1 MLPTSIPEI
10 QRTNLG
16 NVVLQLKAMGIHDL
30 LKFDFMDP
38 PPVATLVG
46 AMQSL
51 YALGALDDE
60 GLLTRFGRKM
70 AEFPLEPQLSKML
83 ITAADLRCAEEI
95 LTVVAM
101 LSVEQPFYRPKE
113 KQAQADA
120 KKAKR
125 VVRRL
130 VLLLRIGRVAA
141 GTPSPRHR
149 TPAQVLPVRGRPPH
163 AVGGLRG
170 LEKCQVQQPVVLRE
184 LFAS

>member
-1 MLPTSIPEI
+1 MYTEAALRTEMLPTSIPEI

-70 AEFPLEPQLSKML
+70 AEFPLEPQLSK
-83 ITAADLRCAEEI
+83 ICEAVFDRCIATNPRETRGIGGDNMTCVVVEI
-95 LTVVAM
+95 
-101 LSVEQPFYRPKE
+101 
-113 KQAQADA
+113 
-120 KKAKR
+120 
-125 VVRRL
+125 
-130 VLLLRIGRVAA
+130 
-141 GTPSPRHR
+141 PR
-149 TPAQVLPVRGRPPH
+149 
-163 AVGGLRG
+163 
-170 LEKCQVQQPVVLRE
+170 
-184 LFAS
+184 